1 MLLCA
6 STKRKL
12 ILIKAGSILVC
23 IGTLASGLV
32 PECDYVH
39 FCTTWK
45 RNGMLGGGE
54 MDSGSTFFVF
64 HLGFSLLFM
73 SVDIP

>member
-12 ILIKAGSILVC
+12 ILIEAGRILVC
-23 IGTLASGLV
+23 MGTLASGLAL
-32 PECDYVH
+32 ECDYVH
-39 FCTTWK
+39 FPTTWK

-54 MDSGSTFFVF
+54 VDSGSTYFVF
-64 HLGFSLLFM
+64 HLGFSLLF
-73 SVDIP
+73 INIC